1 MIDTRMIDKVLDYD
15 YVLFPHLPFEDDSGG
30 AEQVLSVTLESGVP
44 ALNSGQRWP
53 RLVEKSTAADKI
65 LSAAA

>member
-44 ALNSGQRWP
+44 ALNSGQR
-53 RLVEKSTAADKI
+53 
-65 LSAAA
+65 